1 MSENNKI
8 MSDVAIEFLLF
19 NTFGL
24 SREDLKRDEKIK
36 FAAINK
42 AYSDMAKRVLKI
54 KGGDNSKFRDTVT
67 RYLMKTI
74 SPETNCTKI
83 LADQELEDTISKF
96 QMCVTM
102 ERNTIDITAGLLQKW
117 INMSYKYLCIIY
129 SMKNILYKSTNP
141 YANYA
146 LSESYEMP
154 IDRYILKAAGKKDI
168 SWSKSSNYEKLK
180 NSVNSLSKNSNDW
193 LYKIENDTWINQAIK
208 DSDMQKRWN
217 EYNKA
222 NGKK

>member
-1 MSENNKI
+1 MLLVKIVLGGGKHQMKETMMSENNKI

-102 ERNTIDITAGLLQKW
+102 ERNTIDITAGLLQK
-117 INMSYKYLCIIY
+117 
-129 SMKNILYKSTNP
+129 
-141 YANYA
+141 
-146 LSESYEMP
+146 
-154 IDRYILKAAGKKDI
+154 
-168 SWSKSSNYEKLK
+168 
-180 NSVNSLSKNSNDW
+180 
-193 LYKIENDTWINQAIK
+193 
-208 DSDMQKRWN
+208 
-217 EYNKA
+217 
-222 NGKK
+222 